1 MHRTL
6 ALEIPASQEL
16 LAFATITVDQD
27 GEVHMHINNVDSAPM
42 AMTRT
47 QYARALR
54 ILATSAE
61 AEDAYSGPLSGDTA

>member
-1 MHRTL
+1 MHRNL
-6 ALEIPASQEL
+6 ALEIPTNQEL

-27 GEVHMHINNVDSAPM
+27 GELHMHINNVDGATV

-47 QYARALR
+47 HYARALR

-61 AEDAYSGPLSGDTA
+61 AEDAYSGPLTEDAA